1 MKVLKTSQKIIGSI
15 QKIVNPFFGSDE
27 RGFMTLLVAALVC
40 YGSGF
45 PDAATILAVYSSM
58 FGYSGMQAYNEN
70 TGSSGSA
77 SDELEDM
84 ENMMEEALGMAQEF
98 QEKEGEEK

>member
-45 PDAATILAVYSSM
+45 PDAATILAVYSAM
-58 FGYSGMQAYNEN
+58 FGYAGMQAYNSGE
-70 TGSSGSA
+70 SSSN
-77 SDELEDM
+77 DELENV
-84 ENMMEEALGMAQEF
+84 EEMMEDALGMAQEF
-98 QEKEGEEK
+98 QNEKGDEQ